1 MEPNQLNFE
10 YPQYNTLIPNH
21 CREIYIKLNYSEFYG
36 YLMNN
41 YPSDILFQEKLYWF
55 YKDLKERPVCK
66 KCGNKVKFI
75 NTTTGYSDYCSV
87 KCSNSS
93 EKKIED
99 IKKTNNKKY
108 GGNAPACSVSV
119 INKMKQTNLEKYGDP
134 NYNNREG
141 AKITMIEKYG
151 GVGNASA
158 QTKAKQYKTMLEK
171 YGKENSM
178 QVESVKQKMREN
190 NKEKYGV
197 SWVFQREDVKQ
208 KSIRTCIERYGAC
221 EKENISCVS
230 QLETVKKHIKENT
243 DPCINQGNHDKY
255 EKTCIEKY
263 GVPNVSSLESV
274 KAKIKETCLERYGVC
289 TPLITKEARKKAKQT
304 CIEKYGVSSPSQ
316 LESVKIK
323 IADTKRKNHTF
334 NTSSI
339 EKAFEKYLNENN
351 IEYKSQYRSEKYPF
365 CCDFYIVKHDLY
377 IEIQGMWTHGGH
389 PYNIKNQED
398 IEKLNGWKLKNND
411 FYNSAIK
418 TWTFY
423 DPKKRKAAKENNL
436 RYLEVFT
443 TDINKLIYEY
453 KRTVERF

>member
-21 CREIYIKLNYSEFYG
+21 CREIYIKLNYSEFYE
-36 YLMNN
+36 YLINN

-55 YKDLKERPVCK
+55 YKGLKERPVCK

-99 IKKTNNKKY
+99 TKKTNNKRY

-119 INKMKQTNLEKYGDP
+119 INKMKQSNLEKYGDP

-141 AKITMIEKYG
+141 AKITMIERYG

-178 QVESVKQKMREN
+178 QIESVKQKMREN

-197 SWVFQREDVKQ
+197 SW
-208 KSIRTCIERYGAC
+208 
-221 EKENISCVS
+221 
-230 QLETVKKHIKENT
+230 
-243 DPCINQGNHDKY
+243 
-255 EKTCIEKY
+255 
-263 GVPNVSSLESV
+263 
-274 KAKIKETCLERYGVC
+274 
-289 TPLITKEARKKAKQT
+289 ITKNPDITK
-304 CIEKYGVSSPSQ
+304 
-316 LESVKIK
+316 K

-334 NTSSI
+334 NTSSV
-339 EKAFEKYLNENN
+339 EKEFEKYLNENN

-365 CCDFYIVKHDLY
+365 CCDFYIVKYDLY

-389 PYNIKNQED
+389 PYNIENQED
-398 IEKLNGWKLKNND
+398 IEKLNEWKLKNND

-418 TWTFY
+418 TWTIY

-453 KRTVERF
+453 ERTVERF